1 MKKMG
6 SASAASAAP
15 TPAAPAPSLRFFAA
29 TGVGGVLQAAAA
41 LLWLPQAALLAWAV
55 QRMSQTVG
63 HRGDTDVAGL
73 AIAAHSG
80 SWTELLSPAL
90 SAVLAPALGIL
101 ALGLLRALLDAWG
114 TRQLFGKARAH
125 LSILR
130 ARAAAALASGSPLD
144 RHRPASGAAS
154 SVIAEQAEALMPYL
168 VRYQPVRLRVTLVPL
183 VILVV
188 VASLSWVAALVL
200 LVAAPL
206 IPVFMALVGWRARA
220 ASEAQMVEMG
230 SMNAFL
236 LDRLRGLATL
246 RALGAVDRTAERLGD
261 AAQSLRRRTMA
272 VLRIAFLSSA
282 VLELFSALGVAMVA
296 AYVGF
301 HLLGTLHF
309 GTWGRPLGLGQGL
322 FVLLLAP
329 AFFEPLRELSAV
341 WHDRAAG
348 EVALQALTALGNGT
362 VRLPGAVVSMSA
374 LAADPAPVR
383 AIHAVTAANAASSTT
398 SVNGKA
404 SSPHSAPSVVVR
416 HLHFTHVGEATL
428 FSDINLRVAPG
439 EHVALVGESGAG
451 KTALLS
457 LLAGLLPADSG
468 DIVIGGTVLTD
479 RSVGALRQRI
489 GWMGQRPHVFAGSV
503 QSNVGLGRIGVD
515 AARIETSLG
524 FAGLA
529 DVAQARLGVALG
541 EGGGGLSG
549 GEAVRLALAR
559 VVVNAGVDLLL
570 VDEPTAHL
578 DTETSLRVTDALMAL
593 ARGKTLIVATHDPV
607 LAARLDRVVSLGA
620 ADTFEV
626 REVVREAA

>member
-1 MKKMG
+1 MR
-6 SASAASAAP
+6 S
-15 TPAAPAPSLRFFAA
+15 APASLPSATLAPPLTSLAA
-29 TGVGGVLQAAAA
+29 AGTGGVLQAVAA

-55 QRMSQTVG
+55 Q
-63 HRGDTDVAGL
+63 GL
-73 AIAAHSG
+73 SRAESI
-80 SWTELLSPAL
+80 SP
-90 SAVLAPALGIL
+90 VLEPALGIF
-101 ALGLLRALLDAWG
+101 ALGVLRALLDAWG
-114 TRQLFGKARAH
+114 TRTLFGKARAH
-125 LSILR
+125 LSALR
-130 ARAAAALASGSPLD
+130 AHAAAGLASGSPLD
-144 RHRPASGAAS
+144 CRRPASGAAA
-154 SVIAEQAEALMPYL
+154 SVIAEQAEALMPYF
-168 VRYQPVRLRVTLVPL
+168 VRYQPVRLRVVLVPL

-230 SMNAFL
+230 GMNAFL

-246 RALGAVDRTAERLGD
+246 RALGAVDLTAQRLGD

-301 HLLGTLHF
+301 HLLGTLSF
-309 GTWGRPLGLGQGL
+309 GTWGAPLSLGQGL

-348 EVALQALTALGNGT
+348 EAALQALTALGHGT
-362 VRLPGAVVSMSA
+362 VRLPGAAV
-374 LAADPAPVR
+374 ADRRTPL
-383 AIHAVTAANAASSTT
+383 
-398 SVNGKA
+398 
-404 SSPHSAPSVVVR
+404 PHSSASVVVR
-416 HLHFTHVGEATL
+416 HLHFTHAGEAPL
-428 FSDINLRVAPG
+428 FVDLHLRVAPG
-439 EHVALVGESGAG
+439 EHIALMGDSGAG

-479 RSVGALRQRI
+479 RSAGALRQRI

-503 QSNVGLGRIGVD
+503 QGNVGLGRGGVD
-515 AARIETSLG
+515 AAQIEAALD
-524 FAGLA
+524 FAGLG

-559 VVVNAGVDLLL
+559 VVVNANADLLL

-578 DTETSLRVTDALMAL
+578 DTETALRVTDALMAL

-607 LAARLDRVVSLGA
+607 LAARLDRVVHLGA
-620 ADTFEV
+620 ADAFEV
-626 REVVREAA
+626 RDVVREAA